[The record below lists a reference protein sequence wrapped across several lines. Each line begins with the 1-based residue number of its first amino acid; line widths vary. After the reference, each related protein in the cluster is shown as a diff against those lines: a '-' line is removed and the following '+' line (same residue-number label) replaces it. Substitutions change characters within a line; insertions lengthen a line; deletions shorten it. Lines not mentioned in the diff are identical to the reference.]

1 VASTPAS
8 SSPLALLPQDNGERI
23 EDLKLILGRVAEVRA
38 ARTRALF
45 SCAHLLSAFK
55 LRMPELCR
63 LASARPRMRFPAALS
78 MPNPRAQSSSLG
90 ASPRL
95 LCVAFA
101 TGRSVLHCTPSNRR
115 PLKVATLFDDDGILV
130 RFMNSPVE
138 GNGIRSAAD
147 ASALLGQVNGEGRW
161 RRRGAVGGQCRRLPT
176 WCAAFEG
183 RGAVRGTSHLKEAAA
198 VWAGGVTASC
208 VPHHA
213 WVGASLHLP

>member
-1 VASTPAS
+1 VCHTAPTARAAGRPLLGVS
-8 SSPLALLPQDNGERI
+8 SSTNHPPTN
-23 EDLKLILGRVAEVRA
+23 
-38 ARTRALF
+38 
-45 SCAHLLSAFK
+45 
-55 LRMPELCR
+55 
-63 LASARPRMRFPAALS
+63 
-78 MPNPRAQSSSLG
+78 
-90 ASPRL
+90 
-95 LCVAFA
+95 
-101 TGRSVLHCTPSNRR
+101 R
-115 PLKVATLFDDDGILV
+115 PLTHRQVATLFDDDGILV